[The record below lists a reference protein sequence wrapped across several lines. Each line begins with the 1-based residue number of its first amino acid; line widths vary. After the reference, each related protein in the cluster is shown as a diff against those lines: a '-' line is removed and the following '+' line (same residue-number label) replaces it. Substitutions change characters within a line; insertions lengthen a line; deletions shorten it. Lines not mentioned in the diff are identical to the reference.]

1 MIGHLSDAGHLCD
14 LIANFHICLRVGPS
28 QIHGTGVLACAPISK
43 GELLGRFGG
52 ILLPAGLRRDSRVL
66 ASTAIGVAEGI
77 ILAEPSDSARD
88 LSDYLNHG
96 CDPNSGFADAL
107 TLLAVKDIAEG
118 EEITIDYAYWEF
130 DENWT
135 LGRQCNCGCAECRG
149 VVSGR
154 DWRVHAVAARCL
166 EWASPFVRRRI
177 LAAAF

>member
-1 MIGHLSDAGHLCD
+1 MIGHLGDSWRLCD
-14 LIANFHICLRVGPS
+14 VMATFHVSLRVGHS
-28 QIHGTGVLACAPISK
+28 QIHGTGVLACAPIPK

-52 ILLPAGLRRDSRVL
+52 VLLPAGLRRDARVL

-77 ILAEPSDSARD
+77 ILAEPSGSARD

-107 TLLAVKDIAEG
+107 TFVAVRDIADG

-135 LGRQCNCGCAECRG
+135 MGRQCNCGSAECRR

-154 DWRVHAVAARCL
+154 DWRVDAVARRCL
-166 EWASPFVRRRI
+166 DWASPFVRRRI
-177 LAAAF
+177 LAAAV